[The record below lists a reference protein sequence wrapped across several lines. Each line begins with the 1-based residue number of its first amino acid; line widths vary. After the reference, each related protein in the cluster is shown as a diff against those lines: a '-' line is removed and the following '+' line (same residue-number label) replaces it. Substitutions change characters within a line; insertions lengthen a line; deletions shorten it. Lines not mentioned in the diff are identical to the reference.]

1 MTSAGAIQSGICAYK
16 RRKYGA
22 TLLSP
27 LPGLGRVFTH
37 DPALRFAAGG
47 ASARAT
53 ATAVQRQVALFIEKY
68 VFFGLLQLPHSG
80 LHYGLYTNSPI
91 GAWGYIIDFCNYLIF
106 A

>member
-1 MTSAGAIQSGICAYK
+1 MGTHD
-16 RRKYGA
+16 A

-53 ATAVQRQVALFIEKY
+53 ATAVQRQVALFIEKF
-68 VFFGLLQLPHSG
+68 VFL
-80 LHYGLYTNSPI
+80 
-91 GAWGYIIDFCNYLIF
+91 DFCNYLIRGYTMGF
-106 A
+106 TQIAPFGAWVYMMDFCNYLGRGDRRVAPHVP